1 MRNDRRTRSCV
12 PLAIAVACMSVLG
25 PFSSNAFA
33 QAQPKPASASGAYKV
48 PRTPDG
54 KPDLQGYWTNLTYTP
69 FERPQELGE
78 KAFYTEREAVEV
90 FAKAAK
96 ISLETDQLVHYF
108 QADWAATPVQT
119 GAKPN
124 LRTSIV
130 TSPANG
136 RIPAFTPDAQKRVA
150 AALASDKAR
159 GPLPLTWRDDRGT
172 AWCIFHDRAVP
183 SIPAPYGSNYHIVQ
197 SRYFIVMTYEWSSER
212 RIIPLDGRPHGPAKM
227 PSYVGNARGRWEGD
241 TLVVETTNFNSN
253 REFFGSPGTFTLVE
267 RFTRVSENTI
277 LHTSTVTDPTT
288 WVSPWTY
295 ELPMQRIV
303 GPMLE
308 YACNE
313 NNQDAFTV
321 LKNARAQERGEL
333 SAPDATRRGD
343 SKAVINEH
351 SEKGTAEV
359 VGGKSE

>member
-1 MRNDRRTRSCV
+1 M
-12 PLAIAVACMSVLG
+12 AVVGTFA
-25 PFSSNAFA
+25 SSAFA
-33 QAQPKPASASGAYKV
+33 QQKPASTTGTYRA

-69 FERPQELGE
+69 FERPRELGD
-78 KAFYTEREAVEV
+78 KAFYTEQEAAEA
-90 FAKAAK
+90 FGKAAK
-96 ISLETDQLVHYF
+96 DSLETDQLVHYV

-136 RIPAFTPDAQKRVA
+136 RIPALTPEAQKRVA
-150 AALASDKAR
+150 AALAADKAR

-197 SRYFIVMTYEWSSER
+197 SRDFIVMTYEWSSER
-212 RIIPLDGRPHGPAKM
+212 RIIPLDGRPHGPAAM
-227 PSYVGNARGRWEGD
+227 QSYVGNARGRWEGD
-241 TLVVETTNFNSN
+241 TLVVETTNFNPN

-267 RFTRVSENTI
+267 RFTRVAENTI
-277 LHTSTVTDPTT
+277 LHTSTISDPTT

-343 SKAVINEH
+343 AKGVINEH

>member
-1 MRNDRRTRSCV
+1 MTINRHRWSCARIV
-12 PLAIAVACMSVLG
+12 VGVTCLVMVGPLLSTVD
-25 PFSSNAFA
+25 A
-33 QAQPKPASASGAYKV
+33 QQNRAGTAGTYRA

-69 FERPQELGE
+69 FERPRELGD
-78 KAFYTEREAVEV
+78 KAFYTEQEAAEA
-90 FAKAAK
+90 FASAAK
-96 ISLETDQLVHYF
+96 DSLETDQLVHYV

-136 RIPAFTPDAQKRVA
+136 RIPALTPEAQKRVA
-150 AALASDKAR
+150 AMQAANKAR

-197 SRYFIVMTYEWSSER
+197 TRDFIVMTYEWNSER
-212 RIIPLDGRPHGPAKM
+212 RVIPLDGRPHGPASVR
-227 PSYVGNARGRWEGD
+227 SYAGNARGRWEGD
-241 TLVVETTNFNSN
+241 TLVVETTNFSPE

-277 LHTSTVTDPTT
+277 LHTTTVTDPAT

-313 NNQDAFTV
+313 NNQDGFIV

-343 SKAVINEH
+343 AKGVINEH

-359 VGGKSE
+359 VGGKAE